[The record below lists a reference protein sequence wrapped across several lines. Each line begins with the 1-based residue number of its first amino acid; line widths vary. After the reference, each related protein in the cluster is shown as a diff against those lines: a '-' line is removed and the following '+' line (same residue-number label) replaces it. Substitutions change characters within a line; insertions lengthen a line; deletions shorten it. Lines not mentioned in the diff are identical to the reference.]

1 MGRRGIRVEE
11 IGSILERMLARI
23 RVHDRDGR
31 EIPLSRKLA
40 EVRAIQL
47 WPDVVGDNVSA
58 HTKPLS
64 IQDKI
69 IFVKVD
75 NSAWCNELSFF
86 KKDII
91 KKVNE
96 GVGMRVIR
104 DVYFKV

>member
-1 MGRRGIRVEE
+1 MGRRGVRVEE

-23 RVHDRDGR
+23 RVKDKDGR
-31 EIPLSRKLA
+31 EIPLARKLA

-47 WPDVVGDNVSA
+47 WPAVVGDNVSA

>member
-1 MGRRGIRVEE
+1 MGRRGLRVEE
-11 IGSILERMLARI
+11 IGSILERMLVRI
-23 RVHDRDGR
+23 KVIDKGR
-31 EIPLSRKLA
+31 EVSLARKLA

-47 WPDVVGDNVSA
+47 WQDVVGDKVSA
-58 HTKPLS
+58 HTKPIS

-86 KKDII
+86 KKDIV
-91 KKVNE
+91 KKINE
-96 GVGMRVIR
+96 GVGMRVIN